1 MAELGLLA
9 GVVQVIDV
17 GMRLS
22 VNLYKFGQTVACAD
36 QSTLLISKD
45 ISHACSILKTLAHC
59 LENHREEKLYSHNAI
74 NTADTIVK
82 ECLEVFRKMDGA
94 LRKRAS
100 RMGLAGGSRRAATVA
115 LERLKWPFLKP
126 KMMLLWCRLDRLKS
140 SLQLSLSV
148 LIYARLTIERYAS
161 YLVAY

>member
-9 GVVQVIDV
+9 AVVDV

-59 LENHREEKLYSHNAI
+59 LEKHREENTYSYNAI

-94 LRKRAS
+94 LRKRTS
-100 RMGLAGGSRRAATVA
+100 RMGYCITNANGWLYFFES
-115 LERLKWPFLKP
+115 
-126 KMMLLWCRLDRLKS
+126 
-140 SLQLSLSV
+140 
-148 LIYARLTIERYAS
+148 
-161 YLVAY
+161 